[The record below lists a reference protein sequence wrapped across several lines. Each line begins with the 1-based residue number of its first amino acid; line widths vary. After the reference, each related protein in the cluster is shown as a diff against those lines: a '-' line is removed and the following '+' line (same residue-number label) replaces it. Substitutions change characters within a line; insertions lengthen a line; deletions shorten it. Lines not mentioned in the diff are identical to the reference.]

1 MKRGGRVARK
11 LSNLP
16 STALSEAKLSL
27 TFQSRS
33 GSLPQIHPDE
43 GGDLEADSD
52 LPLNRTATIEG
63 GKQGSKSG
71 LKQVPRGLYT
81 GQVRLQGDSPS
92 KARNGLNKRSN
103 SQADISFQQI
113 RGKRNRKTGLSMQ
126 LDSGSIALLRRTET
140 GIKSVQLSH
149 HFPKSQPPRSATP
162 DLTSDN
168 METDLAGLKEAL
180 LRALGAVPV
189 GDLRAQMKVYHIH
202 FVEVMRLNEQM
213 SEVLELFQQ
222 GYEGLFQDLQG
233 KYNFDVGRLQA
244 EVINLQSAILRE
256 ASDRKTLLTKIDKL
270 SRENVE
276 ISSTCQSYEEK
287 LTDYQEKLFDI
298 ANVPMDHYPPSKQAW
313 QVVNSEVEYYHTWKR
328 KAEREMKILQVK
340 EKKLIKLVHALKSR
354 GYPVEEVYTTEVKT
368 PAPSAHSADIVRD
381 ENESQRLV
389 SGRPKSMPKP
399 VAVPSLEL
407 QGVEPDLSSEEG
419 SVEVPAFELSL
430 GRTISGI
437 STQFMTDD
445 QSPINHESADHQ
457 KAT

>member
-11 LSNLP
+11 PSNSQ
-16 STALSEAKLSL
+16 STVLTEAKVPAP
-27 TFQSRS
+27 FKRRNH
-33 GSLPQIHPDE
+33 SLPQIHPDE
-43 GGDLEADSD
+43 AEDFEADVDFS
-52 LPLNRTATIEG
+52 LNRTPTIEG
-63 GKQGSKSG
+63 GAGKQGSKSG
-71 LKQVPRGLYT
+71 SKQVLRGLHAS
-81 GQVRLQGDSPS
+81 QVRLPGGSVDKVRS
-92 KARNGLNKRSN
+92 GLDRRSN

-113 RGKRNRKTGLSMQ
+113 KGKRHKRIGLSMQ
-126 LDSGSIALLRRTET
+126 LDSGPIALLRRMET
-140 GIKSVQLSH
+140 GIRSVQA
-149 HFPKSQPPRSATP
+149 SQPPFRSATP
-162 DLTSDN
+162 SLTSDN

-180 LRALGAVPV
+180 LKALEAAPA

-202 FVEVMRLNEQM
+202 FLEVMRLSEQL
-213 SEVLELFQQ
+213 SEVLELFQR

-233 KYNFDVGRLQA
+233 KYNFEVAKLQA

-313 QVVNSEVEYYHTWKR
+313 QVINSELEYYHTWKR
-328 KAEREMKILQVK
+328 KAERELKILQAK
-340 EKKLIKLVHALKSR
+340 EKKLIKLVHALKTK
-354 GYPVEEVYTTEVKT
+354 GYPVEEVYNAEVRT
-368 PAPSAHSADIVRD
+368 PAPSAHSADMVRD

-389 SGRPKSMPKP
+389 SGRPKSLPKP
-399 VAVPSLEL
+399 ITVPSLEL
-407 QGVEPDLSSEEG
+407 QGVEPDISSEEG

-437 STQFMTDD
+437 STHIMTDD
-445 QSPINHESADHQ
+445 PSPINRDLTEHR
-457 KAT
+457 KAA

>member
-1 MKRGGRVARK
+1 
-11 LSNLP
+11 
-16 STALSEAKLSL
+16 
-27 TFQSRS
+27 
-33 GSLPQIHPDE
+33 
-43 GGDLEADSD
+43 
-52 LPLNRTATIEG
+52 
-63 GKQGSKSG
+63 
-71 LKQVPRGLYT
+71 
-81 GQVRLQGDSPS
+81 
-92 KARNGLNKRSN
+92 
-103 SQADISFQQI
+103 
-113 RGKRNRKTGLSMQ
+113 
-126 LDSGSIALLRRTET
+126 
-140 GIKSVQLSH
+140 
-149 HFPKSQPPRSATP
+149 
-162 DLTSDN
+162 

-213 SEVLELFQQ
+213 GEVLELFQQ